1 MTNALTVYDQFD
13 ELQRAAIALK
23 ESGYFKDVQ
32 SKAQAIVKVMA
43 GAELGLPPF
52 ASMTGIHII
61 QGKPVLGANVLATL
75 VKNDPRYDFQI
86 EQATDTE
93 CALNWFESGSVG
105 RNDRPVGQS
114 SFTIEE
120 AKKAGLTGKDNWKKY
135 PSDMLFARA
144 ISRGARRF
152 APGIFGGSPVYT
164 PDEMGA
170 DVDEEGNVIVDST
183 AADVKQVE
191 TPIEEWAKGPPE
203 PEQTEPKPDDK
214 PTSNGSRPY
223 SPEMVRDKITE
234 VAAFPKYD
242 GYEASDAQRQLLR
255 YGLELCFAGDKES
268 GDKRHTVLNF
278 IAGTTSTKEVSGAV
292 LKAMLDKW
300 LEIEKDD
307 DTGDYSVSDMAVTEA
322 QTIFTEALAG
332 EGQKALI

>member
-23 ESGYFKDVQ
+23 ESGYFKDVT

-75 VKNDPRYDFQI
+75 VKNDPRYDYRVKKI
-86 EQATDTE
+86 NDSV
-93 CALNWFESGSVG
+93 CALEWFENGKSVG
-105 RNDRPVGQS
+105 ES
-114 SFTIEE
+114 AFTDAE
-120 AKKAGLTGKDNWKKY
+120 AKNAGLTGKDNWKKY

-170 DVDEEGNVIVDST
+170 DVDENGAVIVESV
-183 AADVKQVE
+183 AVDVTHIAERNPNVDTINISPSLKPSD
-191 TPIEEWAKGPPE
+191 PIIDKPPE
-203 PEQTEPKPDDK
+203 LP
-214 PTSNGSRPY
+214 PTGNGSVFDAVVDAKLSENAHAAKAALQNY
-223 SPEMVRDKITE
+223 CKTGYDTPEKA
-234 VAAFPKYD
+234 VAWMKMYRGWKDSNLTTVEAAEKANAGLTPK
-242 GYEASDAQRQLLR
+242 
-255 YGLELCFAGDKES
+255 
-268 GDKRHTVLNF
+268 
-278 IAGTTSTKEVSGAV
+278 
-292 LKAMLDKW
+292 
-300 LEIEKDD
+300 
-307 DTGDYSVSDMAVTEA
+307 
-322 QTIFTEALAG
+322 
-332 EGQKALI
+332 